1 LKGTLAKT
9 DINDIRNQG
18 LVLREISSK
27 TDTNIIRNPELVLG
41 GTPTRTEKHMRGNLS
56 YFKKMTGYW

>member
-1 LKGTLAKT
+1 
-9 DINDIRNQG
+9 

-41 GTPTRTEKHMRGNLS
+41 GTPTRTEKHMRGNL
-56 YFKKMTGYW
+56 KPVLGI